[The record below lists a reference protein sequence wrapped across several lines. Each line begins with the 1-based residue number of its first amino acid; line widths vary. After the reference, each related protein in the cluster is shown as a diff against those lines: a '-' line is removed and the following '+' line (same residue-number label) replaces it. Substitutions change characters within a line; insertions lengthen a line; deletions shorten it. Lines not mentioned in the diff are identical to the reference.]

1 MYYLLFVPTYVHFSW
16 FFIYYQNA
24 SVKVEARSPTAS
36 GSSLSKEQHDQ
47 QVAGLLFKLNL
58 LSFCNPK
65 KFAIVSSDVL
75 DRLECWMPWTHNV
88 RLHPFEICIFCLYVM
103 RNIVVNEFFFFLWFC
118 IYFSEEMRV
127 FDCAVIFSF
136 WYTLQRLGT
145 PLFWCF

>member
-1 MYYLLFVPTYVHFSW
+1 M
-16 FFIYYQNA
+16 
-24 SVKVEARSPTAS
+24 KVEARSPTAS

-47 QVAGLLFKLNL
+47 QVAGLLVKLNL

-103 RNIVVNEFFFFLWFC
+103 RNIVVIKKTKFFSSC
-118 IYFSEEMRV
+118 GSV
-127 FDCAVIFSF
+127 FIS
-136 WYTLQRLGT
+136 RRR
-145 PLFWCF
+145 